1 MLPFFA
7 ESVWITKSFGAELFE
22 FPDLAVFKV
31 IIFLIAGRIYYNISL
46 NFFLLLESSF
56 GGVAMCCI
64 VGLCY
69 LVRIVRA

>member
-31 IIFLIAGRIYYNISL
+31 IIFLIAGRIYYTISL
-46 NFFLLLESSF
+46 NFFLPLESLF
-56 GGVAMCCI
+56 ARAAMCYI
-64 VGLCY
+64 ASLYY
-69 LVRIVRA
+69 LVGIAMA